1 MATIMKSKLFRSGLL
16 LFLWLGFGSLASAV
30 EIQFETEIQL
40 EDPDAVMDPAEAFIH
55 EVEVESDDTR
65 SFDDFMELY
74 GSEPVSVLEPVRGR
88 QPARITLRGMTAVGI
103 EVVDAQGGEIEYP
116 LEGFARTFQ
125 FVPDREKL
133 AQANALFSEGEV
145 DEALDLIRQVT
156 YPLIQFV
163 ELPIERVPS
172 IHSGIIYLKDRLI
185 RTGRAEE
192 LVELM
197 RRIPEDRISS
207 PVYESAYRAG
217 LLLAVRRG
225 LEEDAQ
231 SLAERLRVR
240 GARRDLE
247 ASMVLET
254 AHALR
259 GRDVVRGASQLYGKI
274 SAALPADSPIWRE
287 AKLWEAYLEVIQ
299 ARPTAAASILER
311 EIGDLDRG
319 DRLFSLRRL
328 VEARIALNE
337 GRSKDALLLL
347 SEGVVFGDVQVP
359 WYAELLFVTAM
370 AYYRLDKPAVADEI
384 RDQVGFFFPD
394 SVWAARSLSD
404 T

>member
-1 MATIMKSKLFRSGLL
+1 MMKLKQLFSGFLV
-16 LFLWLGFGSLASAV
+16 FLWLGFGSLALGL
-30 EIQFETEIQL
+30 EIEFEPDIQL
-40 EDPDAVMDPAEAFIH
+40 EDPDAVIDPAEAFIH
-55 EVEVESDDTR
+55 EVELESVDTR
-65 SFDDFMELY
+65 SFSDFMELY
-74 GSEPVSVLEPVRGR
+74 GSEPVQVLEPVRGR
-88 QPARITLRGMTAVGI
+88 QPNRVTLRGMSAVGL
-103 EVVDAQGGEIEYP
+103 EVVDAQGGEITYP
-116 LEGFARTFQ
+116 LDGFARNYQ

-133 AQANALFSEGEV
+133 SRANELFREGEV

-163 ELPIERVPS
+163 ELPIERVPT
-172 IHSGIIYLKDRLI
+172 IHSGIVYLMDQLV

-192 LVELM
+192 LAELM

-207 PVYESAYRAG
+207 PTYEAAYRTG
-217 LLLAVRRG
+217 LMLAVRRG

-247 ASMVLET
+247 ASIVLET

-259 GRDVVRGASQLYGKI
+259 GRDVVRGARQLYGKI
-274 SAALPADSPIWRE
+274 SAAVPADSPMWRE

-299 ARPTAAASILER
+299 GRPTAAASILER
-311 EIGDLDRG
+311 EIGDLERN

-337 GRSKDALLLL
+337 GRNQQALLLL

-359 WYAELLFVTAM
+359 WYAELLFVTAQ
-370 AYYRLDKPAVADEI
+370 AYYRLDKQAVGEEI
-384 RDQVGFFFPD
+384 HSQVGFFFPD
-394 SVWAARSLSD
+394 SVWAERSLSGA
-404 T
+404 